1 MIVRALLVAVVWFG
15 IQVFASDSQA
25 PSKRTLTLENIY
37 QNGLYG
43 ERGFGP
49 VRWMKDNTSYS
60 TLEAAQNDGQD
71 LVRYDAITG
80 AKTTLVSAKQLTPTG
95 RKSPLSIA
103 DYAWS
108 QDNTKVL
115 IFTNTARVWR
125 YNTRGDYWVLDKRTG
140 KLQQVGKGLEAR
152 TLMFAKFN
160 PSSTSVAYV
169 SKNNIYAEDLSSGRQ
184 TQLTKDGGEHTIN
197 GTFDWVYEE
206 ELDCRDGFLWSPDG
220 KTIAFWHS
228 DTRNIGTFYLIDNLS
243 NVYSK
248 PIPLPYPKVG
258 TKLSAVKV
266 GVVSATGGNTK
277 YFAIPGDATNNYLAR
292 MEFIP
297 ASSELMIQQLNRRQN
312 TNKVWIANT
321 QSLAI
326 KNILTDKD
334 TAFLDVH
341 DNIKWLDNAS
351 AFTWT
356 SEREGWKQLYRVSRD
371 GKHVKLVTTGAFDVI
386 QVSCIDAVNGF
397 VYYIASPDNPTE
409 RYLYRNRLDGTGLP
423 ERITPPGQS
432 GQHAYQMSANGTWA
446 IHTFSNSTTPNQI
459 ALVELPQHKETKIL
473 EDNHRLIA
481 KIKALGL
488 QPKEFFRVDIGD
500 EKLDAYIIKPSGFNP
515 AKTYPILFYIYGEPA
530 GATVQNNWGGG
541 DLWHQYL
548 AQSGYVVISVDN
560 RGTATPRGRTWRKS
574 IYRQV
579 GILAA
584 HDQAK
589 AAAAIF
595 KMFPFIDQKR
605 VGMWGWSG
613 GGQMTLNCMF
623 RYPSIYTAGIAV
635 SFVSDQKL
643 YDATYQERYMG
654 LITDNAAGYRDGSP
668 ITHAQNLKGKL
679 MIMHGTAD
687 DNVHY
692 QSFEMLAD
700 TLIRHNKLF
709 SMMSYPMRS
718 HGIDERENTTL
729 HLRRTMEAFWKNNL

>member
-1 MIVRALLVAVVWFG
+1 MIIRALLVAVIWCG
-15 IQVFASDSQA
+15 IQIFSSDSQP

-37 QNGLYG
+37 QNGIYG

-80 AKTTLVSAKQLTPTG
+80 AKTILVSAKQLIPPG

-103 DYAWS
+103 AHDWS

-125 YNTRGDYWVLDKRTG
+125 YDTRGDYWVLDKRTG

-160 PSSTSVAYV
+160 PASTSVAYV
-169 SKNNIYAEDLSSGRQ
+169 SKNNIYVENLSSGRQ

-228 DTRNIGTFYLIDNLS
+228 ETRNIGTFYLIDNLS

-326 KNILTDKD
+326 KNILTDTD

-341 DNIKWLDNAS
+341 DNIKWLDNAT

-356 SEREGWKQLYRVSRD
+356 SEREGWKRLYRVSRD
-371 GKHVKLVTTGAFDVI
+371 GKQVKLVTTGAFDVV
-386 QVSCIDAVNGF
+386 QVSCIDAINGF

-423 ERITPPGQS
+423 ERITPAGQS
-432 GQHAYQMSANGTWA
+432 GQHSYQMSANGTWA
-446 IHTFSNSTTPNQI
+446 IHTFSNSTTPNRI

-481 KIKALGL
+481 KVTALGL
-488 QPKEFFRVDIGD
+488 QPKEFFKVDIGD
-500 EKLDAYIIKPSGFNP
+500 EKLDASIIKPSGFNP
-515 AKTYPILFYIYGEPA
+515 AKTYPIVFYIYGEPA
-530 GATVQNNWGGG
+530 GSTVQNNWAGG

-560 RGTATPRGRTWRKS
+560 RGTATPRGRAWRKS

-589 AAAAIF
+589 AAKAIF

-623 RYPSIYTAGIAV
+623 RYPSLYTAGIAV

-654 LITDNAAGYRDGSP
+654 LITDNADGYRDGSP
-668 ITHAQNLKGKL
+668 ITHAQNLQGKL